1 MTMRIGS
8 GFDAHRFDPS
18 RPLILAGVEWPDEP
32 GLAGHSDGDAVL
44 HAIVDALLSAAG
56 LGDIGGQFGTSDPA
70 YLNASSEVFVLRT
83 RELLAEAGWR
93 IVNISVQLIG
103 EKPKLAQRRDEV
115 QQHLSELFDA
125 PVSLAAT
132 TSDGMGF
139 TGRGEG
145 VAVHATALLTSND
158 SVASA

>member
-8 GFDAHRFDPS
+8 GFDAHRFDSS
-18 RPLILAGVEWPDEP
+18 RPLMLAGVEWPGEP

-44 HAIVDALLSAAG
+44 HAMIDALLSAAG
-56 LGDIGGQFGTSDPA
+56 LGDIGGQFGTSDPEF
-70 YLNASSEVFVLRT
+70 LNAPSERFVYKTLT
-83 RELLAEAGWR
+83 LLTEASWS
-93 IVNISVQLIG
+93 IVNISVQLVG
-103 EKPKLAQRRDEV
+103 EKPKVAQRRSEV
-115 QQHLSELFDA
+115 QEHLTQLFGA

-145 VAVHATALLTSND
+145 VAVFATALLTSTD
-158 SVASA
+158 SLHSA